1 MKKLIVMIMTLICT
15 IRCQALIGKKLPV
28 NLMLDMFGE
37 GDVVNTT
44 VGYRNVN
51 NGTTEAFNSTYT
63 LEPGLKTFYDT
74 DLLENTRE
82 KRVFA
87 QFGQKQ
93 PLPKNKGKTVE
104 WRKWKT
110 LPPAM
115 KALVEGV
122 NPKGRKL
129 GEVAITKTISQ
140 HGDYVEKSDV
150 LDLHYYDNVGQAA
163 NEELGSAAAQTMDL
177 LIRNELLTGTNVL
190 VADTIG
196 AGGTVTENNVRWKLT
211 GESYLTPDMIA
222 QAQTKLEADKVPQFD
237 GRYYVSVI
245 HPYAK
250 YDLRKSEYWTEV
262 HQYAA
267 VEEIFNGEIGE
278 MHGVRFL
285 TTTNAPIFAPKT
297 LYTDAQ
303 RYLTVGAYS
312 GSASDASATAGVS
325 TAYRITV
332 DETISTDLGKALVGR
347 CILLEQ
353 SGANK
358 ELCEI
363 AGVTAA
369 SKYIYLKSAPTNTP
383 ADGDYLNPG
392 EGGNEI
398 HSTGKQIAAF
408 ASFFFGKDAFG
419 IIDPDGAGLEFIY
432 HDKRIAGGP
441 LELKSTMGYKFEYAA
456 KILYE
461 ERLLRVEHLS
471 KYSGVAQDVLD
482 TYEDGYDE
490 QY

>member
-1 MKKLIVMIMTLICT
+1 MKKLIAMILTLICT
-15 IRCQALIGKKLPV
+15 IKCQKLTGKKLPIE
-28 NLMLDMFGE
+28 LMLDTFGE
-37 GDVVNTT
+37 GDLVNTT

-122 NPKGRKL
+122 NPKGRKM
-129 GEVAITKTISQ
+129 GEIAITKTISQ

-196 AGGTVTENNVRWKLT
+196 AGGAVTENDVRWDLE
-211 GESYLTPDMIA
+211 GEAYLTPDMIA
-222 QAQTKLEADKVPQFD
+222 QAQTKLEADKVPQMD
-237 GRYYVSVI
+237 GRYYVAVI
-245 HPYAK
+245 HPYVK

-285 TTTNAPIFAPKT
+285 TTTNAPIYAPKT

-303 RYLTVGAYS
+303 RYLTVSAYS
-312 GSASDASATAGVS
+312 GSATGSATEGVA
-325 TAYRITV
+325 TAYRITTS
-332 DETISTDLGKALVGR
+332 ETISADLGKKLVGR
-347 CILLEQ
+347 CILIEQ

-358 ELCEI
+358 ALAEI
-363 AGVTAA
+363 AGVTPG
-369 SKYIYLKSAPTNTP
+369 SKYLFLKEAPAVTP
-383 ADGDYLNPG
+383 AQGDYLNPG

-398 HSTGKQIAAF
+398 HTTGKQIAVF
-408 ASFFFGKDAFG
+408 ASLFFGKDAFG

-482 TYEDGYDE
+482 TYEDGFDE

>member
-1 MKKLIVMIMTLICT
+1 MKKIFALIMTLICT
-15 IRCQALIGKKLPV
+15 IRCQALMGKTLPV
-28 NLMLDMFGE
+28 SLMLDLFGE

-51 NGTTEAFNSTYT
+51 NGTTEAFNSTYS
-63 LEPGLKTFYDT
+63 LEPGLKVFYDT

-129 GEVAITKTISQ
+129 GEIAITKTISQ

-196 AGGTVTENNVRWKLT
+196 AGGAVTENDVRWKLN

-222 QAQTKLEADKVPQFD
+222 QAQTKLEADKVPKMD
-237 GRYYVSVI
+237 GRYYVAVI

-297 LYTDAQ
+297 LFDDSQ
-303 RYLTVGAYS
+303 RYLTVAAYT
-312 GSASDASATAGVS
+312 GSATGTATEGVA
-325 TAYRITV
+325 TAYRITTT
-332 DETISTDLGKALVGR
+332 ETISADLAKKLVGR
-347 CILLEQ
+347 AVLIEQ

-358 ELCEI
+358 ALVEI
-363 AGVTAA
+363 AGVTPA
-369 SKYIYLKSAPTNTP
+369 SKYIYLKAAPGVTP
-383 ADGDYLNPG
+383 AEGNFLNPG
-392 EGGNEI
+392 EGGDEI
-398 HSTGKQIAAF
+398 HTSGKQIAVF

>member
-1 MKKLIVMIMTLICT
+1 MKKLIWKIKSKHIFGEV
-15 IRCQALIGKKLPV
+15 LPLV
-28 NLMLDMFGE
+28 LLLNLFGE

-44 VGYRNVN
+44 QGYRNVN
-51 NGTTEAFNSTYT
+51 TGATTAFDSTYT

-110 LPPAM
+110 IPPAM

-122 NPKGRKL
+122 NPKGRKM
-129 GEVAITKTISQ
+129 GEISITKTISQ

-150 LDLHYYDNVGQAA
+150 LDLHFYDNVGQAA
-163 NEELGSAAAQTMDL
+163 SEELGSSAAQTQDL
-177 LIRNELLTGTNVL
+177 LIRNELMTGTNVL

-196 AGGTVTENNVRWKLT
+196 SGGTVTENDVRWKLS
-211 GESYLTPDMIA
+211 GESYLTPDMVA
-222 QAQTKLEADKVPQFD
+222 QVQTKLEADKAPQLD
-237 GRYYVSVI
+237 GRYYVGVI

-278 MHGVRFL
+278 MHGIRFM
-285 TTTNAPIFAPKT
+285 TTTNAPIIAPKT
-297 LYTDAQ
+297 LFSSSQ
-303 RYLTVGAYS
+303 RYLSVSAYS
-312 GSASDASATAGVS
+312 GSATDSSATAGVS

-332 DETISTDLGKALVGR
+332 SETLTEALGKALVGR
-347 CILLEQ
+347 SILIEQ

-358 ELCEI
+358 ELAEI
-363 AGVTAA
+363 AGVTYS
-369 SKYIYLKSAPTNTP
+369 SKYIYLKAAPTVTP
-383 ADGDYLNPG
+383 ASGNYLNPG

-398 HSTGKQIAAF
+398 HSTGKQIAVF
-408 ASFFFGKDAFG
+408 GSLFFGKDAFG

-432 HDKRIAGGP
+432 HDKRLAGGP
-441 LELKSTMGYKFEYAA
+441 LELKSTMGYKFEFAA

-461 ERLLRVEHLS
+461 ERLLRLEHLS

-482 TYEDGYDE
+482 TYEDGFDE
-490 QY
+490 QYA

>member
-1 MKKLIVMIMTLICT
+1 MKKLLMRH
-15 IRCQALIGKKLPV
+15 RCKALIGKLLSLNMML
-28 NLMLDMFGE
+28 NLFGNE
-37 GDVVNTT
+37 GAVVNTT
-44 VGYRNVN
+44 EGYRNVN
-51 NGTTEAFNSTYT
+51 TGVTTPFDSSGYT
-63 LEPGLKTFYDT
+63 LEPSLKTFYDT

-82 KRVFA
+82 KRVYA
-87 QFGQKQ
+87 QFGMKQ
-93 PLPKNKGKTVE
+93 PLPKNRGKTVE

-122 NPKGRKL
+122 NPKGRKM
-129 GEVAITKTISQ
+129 GETAITKTISQ

-150 LDLHYYDNVGQAA
+150 VDLHIYDNIMQAIT
-163 NEELGSAAAQTMDL
+163 EELGSAAAQTQDL

-190 VADTIG
+190 IADSVSSE
-196 AGGTVTENNVRWKLT
+196 GTVYTNNVRWELDDASNLK
-211 GESYLTPDMIA
+211 SYLTPDMVA
-222 QAQTKLEADKVPQFD
+222 QIETQMEANKVPTYE
-237 GRYYVSVI
+237 GRYYVAVI

-250 YDLRKSEYWTEV
+250 YDLRNSSYWTEV

-285 TTTNAPIFAPKT
+285 TTTNAPIVAPKT
-297 LYTDAQ
+297 LYSDSQ
-303 RYLTVGAYS
+303 RFLTVAAYS
-312 GSASDASATAGVS
+312 GSATDASATSGVS

-332 DETISTDLGKALVGR
+332 DETISADLGAALVGR

-363 AGVTAA
+363 AGVTGA
-369 SKYIYLKSAPTNTP
+369 SKYLYLKKAPTNTP
-383 ADGDYLNPG
+383 TDGDYLNPG

-398 HSTGKQIAAF
+398 HTTGRQVAVF
-408 ASFFFGKDAFG
+408 QSLFFGKDAFG

-432 HDKRIAGGP
+432 HDKRIAGGN
-441 LELKSTMGYKFEYAA
+441 LELKSSYGYKFEFAA

-461 ERLLRVEHLS
+461 ERLLRLEHLS
-471 KYSGVAQDVLD
+471 KYSGVAVDVLD
-482 TYEDGYDE
+482 TYEDGFDE